1 MKKILATLLLVLGIL
16 AICLVIW
23 FVGPMVSIGEFAP
36 LATRMARWVLIGLIA
51 GTYLAWKLWK
61 VIAARRKN
69 KAMMNDLLV
78 SSAKSAAPAE
88 PSASQQEVAELKRR
102 FEEAVKVFRD
112 MQLNVAGRKGGGL
125 ASLFSLSGKQ
135 YLYQLPWYV
144 FIGAPGSG
152 KTTALV
158 NSGLQFPLAE
168 KFGTASIKGIGGTRN
183 CDWWFTDEAVLLDTA
198 GRYTTQESD
207 RNVDA
212 AAWQGFL
219 DLLKRFRPRRPING
233 IILTI
238 SAGDLLQQSP
248 AEREMH
254 AQAVRTRIQ
263 ELHERFK
270 IAFPIYVLVTKTDLL
285 AGFMEFFGD
294 LGRDERAQVWGTTFP
309 YVENQSTDA
318 SLATLATELEAL
330 QRRIVDRIPDRL
342 QAERDPGRRAAIF
355 GFQQQF
361 AGVRPALGAFL
372 ERVFAVSKY
381 EQPPM
386 LRGVYFTSGTQEG
399 SPIDRVLGGLSRA
412 LGIDRRM
419 LPPQAS
425 SGRSY
430 FLTGLLKNVVFFER
444 ALAGTNLKWERRRN
458 LVQWGAYAIAALVT
472 AGLVSLW
479 AVSYSRNQGYLEEV
493 TTQTQAAEQQ
503 VAELPPQL
511 SSDVVPLLPIL
522 ERVRSVAET
531 PAVGAGRAPTMMGFG
546 LYQGDKLGSAART
559 AYDRLLTDA
568 FLPRLA
574 LRIEEQVRQADP
586 SNLEYTY
593 EALKAYLMINE
604 AGPFDVDALRAWIR
618 LDWQRTLPR
627 EVTEQERSNLV
638 AHLDNLLALGTP
650 RSPVPPDQALI
661 AQTRQ
666 TLARY
671 PLADRVYSRLK
682 RQGVGENFAEFTI
695 ARAGGAAAPLVFERK
710 SGDPLTSGVAGM
722 YSYDAYHTAFVSA
735 ADKVSKQMA
744 SENGWVLGLVEPE
757 KGVAAQ
763 AAAVLDD
770 GSRQLA
776 QDVRRLYLEDYANT
790 WEHFVNDIRLKR
802 SSNLQESMQLARILS
817 AVDSPLVPLLEGIAR
832 ETTLSEKREDEKT
845 IVDRTT
851 EKFSS
856 ATEDLVKILGGGGDD
871 KRRVVRNDLEKSIV
885 DDRFAAIRRMVYAP
899 PGGKPPI
906 DGTLQLINDVY
917 TLLAATD
924 TAIKSGNAPPQS
936 EVPNRVKAD
945 ASRLPQPVRGILQ
958 TLSATSASQALGA
971 TRRNLSQGVGSQVGD
986 FCRQAIAGR
995 YPFVKS
1001 SNRDVTQDDFAR
1013 LFAPGGI
1020 FDDFFQR
1027 ELAQYVDTSTRSWSF
1042 KKVNDQSMGGSGNL
1056 VQFQNAATIRD
1067 VFFRGGGRTP
1077 NLRLDFKPIEMD
1089 AAITQFILDV
1099 DGQLVKYS
1107 HGPQVPQSVQWPGP
1121 RGSTQVRVSIT
1132 PPAPNG
1138 TSGVVTEGPWALFR
1152 LLDRATIESTS
1163 LPERF
1168 RVTLSVAGRNAVFE
1182 VTANSVQNPFRL
1194 NAIERFSCPSGL

>member
-1 MKKILATLLLVLGIL
+1 MKKILATLLVVLGIV

-23 FVGPMVSIGEFAP
+23 FVGPMVSIGSFAP
-36 LATRMARWVLIGLIA
+36 LVSVTSRFVLIGLIA
-51 GTYLAWKLWK
+51 GVYLVWKLWR
-61 VIAARRKN
+61 VLAARRKN

-78 SSAKSAAPAE
+78 STAKSAGPAE

-112 MQLNVAGRKGGGL
+112 MQLNVAGRKGSGL
-125 ASLFSLSGKQ
+125 SSLFSLSGKQ

-158 NSGLQFPLAE
+158 NSGLKFPLAE
-168 KFGTASIKGIGGTRN
+168 KFGTASIKGVGGTRN

-219 DLLKRFRPRRPING
+219 DLLRRFRPRRPING

-254 AQAVRTRIQ
+254 AQAVRARIQ

-294 LGRDERAQVWGTTFP
+294 LGREERAQVWGTTFP

-318 SLATLATELEAL
+318 SLATLATEVESL

-342 QAERDPGRRAAIF
+342 QSERDPARRAAIF

-361 AGVRPALGAFL
+361 AGLRPALSAFL

-399 SPIDRVLGGLSRA
+399 SPIDRVMGGLSRA
-412 LGIDRRM
+412 LGIDRKM

-430 FLTGLLKNVVFFER
+430 FLTGLLKNVVFFEQ

-458 LVQWGAYAIAALVT
+458 LIQWGAYAVAALLT

-479 AVSYSRNQGYLEEV
+479 AVSYSRNQGYLDEV
-493 TTQTQAAEQQ
+493 TQQTTAAEKE
-503 VAELPPQL
+503 VSELPPEL
-511 SSDVVPLLPIL
+511 ASDVVPLLPIL
-522 ERVRSVAET
+522 ERVRTVAET
-531 PAVGAGRAPTMMGFG
+531 PVVQDNNPPALMGFG
-546 LYQGDKLGSAART
+546 LFQGEKLNSAAHSS
-559 AYDRLLTDA
+559 YERLLRDA

-574 LRIEEQVRQADP
+574 LRIEEQVRQSDP
-586 SNLEYTY
+586 TNLEYTY

-604 AGPFDVDALRAWIR
+604 AGPFDADALTTWIR
-618 LDWQRTLPR
+618 LDWAQTLPR
-627 EVTEQERSNLV
+627 EVTEAQRAQLDQ
-638 AHLDNLLALGTP
+638 HLENLLALGQP
-650 RSPVPPDQALI
+650 RSPVPPDEQLI

-682 RQGVGENFAEFTI
+682 RQGVGESFPEFTI
-695 ARAGGAAAPLVFERK
+695 SRAAGAAAPLVFERK
-710 SGDPLTSGVAGM
+710 SGQPLTSGVPGM
-722 YSYDAYHTAFVSA
+722 YSYDAYHTAFVA
-735 ADKVSKQMA
+735 AAEKASKQMA
-744 SENGWVLGLVEPE
+744 AENGWVLGLEEPP
-757 KGVAAQ
+757 KTAAQ
-763 AAAVLDD
+763 KAADVLDD
-770 GSRQLA
+770 GSKTLA

-790 WEHFVNDIRLKR
+790 WEGFVNDIRLKR
-802 SSNLQESMQLARILS
+802 SANLQESMQLARILS

-832 ETTLSEKREDEKT
+832 ETTLSEKQDKEKT

-851 EKFSS
+851 EKFSN
-856 ATEDLVKILGGGGDD
+856 ATEDLVKILGGSEDS
-871 KRRVVRNDLEKSIV
+871 KRRVVRQDLEKSIV
-885 DDRFAAIRRMVYAP
+885 DDRFSAIRRMVLAP
-899 PGGKPPI
+899 PGGKAPI
-906 DGTLQLINDVY
+906 DGTLQLINDVF
-917 TLLAATD
+917 TLMAATD
-924 TAIKSGNAPPQS
+924 TALKSGNAPPQS
-936 EVPNRVKAD
+936 EVPNRVKTD

-971 TRRNLSQGVGSQVGD
+971 TRANLSQGVGSQVGD
-986 FCRQAIAGR
+986 FCRQAINGR

-1013 LFAPGGI
+1013 LFSGGGL
-1020 FDDFFQR
+1020 FDNFFQQ
-1027 ELAQYVDTSTRSWSF
+1027 ELAPYVDTSTRTWSF

-1056 VQFQNAATIRD
+1056 VQFQRAATIRD

-1077 NLRLDFKPIEMD
+1077 SLRLDFKPIEMD

-1107 HGPQVPQSVQWPGP
+1107 HGPQIPQSVQWPGP
-1121 RGSTQVRVSIT
+1121 RGSAQVRVSIT

-1152 LLDRATIESTS
+1152 LLDQATIEETR

-1168 RVTLSVAGRNAVFE
+1168 RVTIEVAGRKAIFE

-1194 NAIERFSCPSGL
+1194 KAIEQFSCPSGL

>member
-1 MKKILATLLLVLGIL
+1 M
-16 AICLVIW
+16 
-23 FVGPMVSIGEFAP
+23 
-36 LATRMARWVLIGLIA
+36 
-51 GTYLAWKLWK
+51 
-61 VIAARRKN
+61 
-69 KAMMNDLLV
+69 
-78 SSAKSAAPAE
+78 
-88 PSASQQEVAELKRR
+88 
-102 FEEAVKVFRD
+102 
-112 MQLNVAGRKGGGL
+112 
-125 ASLFSLSGKQ
+125 
-135 YLYQLPWYV
+135 
-144 FIGAPGSG
+144 
-152 KTTALV
+152 
-158 NSGLQFPLAE
+158 
-168 KFGTASIKGIGGTRN
+168 
-183 CDWWFTDEAVLLDTA
+183 
-198 GRYTTQESD
+198 
-207 RNVDA
+207 
-212 AAWQGFL
+212 
-219 DLLKRFRPRRPING
+219 
-233 IILTI
+233 
-238 SAGDLLQQSP
+238 
-248 AEREMH
+248 
-254 AQAVRTRIQ
+254 
-263 ELHERFK
+263 
-270 IAFPIYVLVTKTDLL
+270 
-285 AGFMEFFGD
+285 
-294 LGRDERAQVWGTTFP
+294 
-309 YVENQSTDA
+309 
-318 SLATLATELEAL
+318 
-330 QRRIVDRIPDRL
+330 
-342 QAERDPGRRAAIF
+342 
-355 GFQQQF
+355 
-361 AGVRPALGAFL
+361 
-372 ERVFAVSKY
+372 
-381 EQPPM
+381 
-386 LRGVYFTSGTQEG
+386 
-399 SPIDRVLGGLSRA
+399 
-412 LGIDRRM
+412 
-419 LPPQAS
+419 
-425 SGRSY
+425 
-430 FLTGLLKNVVFFER
+430 
-444 ALAGTNLKWERRRN
+444 
-458 LVQWGAYAIAALVT
+458 
-472 AGLVSLW
+472 
-479 AVSYSRNQGYLEEV
+479 
-493 TTQTQAAEQQ
+493 
-503 VAELPPQL
+503 
-511 SSDVVPLLPIL
+511 
-522 ERVRSVAET
+522 
-531 PAVGAGRAPTMMGFG
+531 
-546 LYQGDKLGSAART
+546 
-559 AYDRLLTDA
+559 
-568 FLPRLA
+568 
-574 LRIEEQVRQADP
+574 
-586 SNLEYTY
+586 
-593 EALKAYLMINE
+593 
-604 AGPFDVDALRAWIR
+604 
-618 LDWQRTLPR
+618 
-627 EVTEQERSNLV
+627 
-638 AHLDNLLALGTP
+638 
-650 RSPVPPDQALI
+650 
-661 AQTRQ
+661 
-666 TLARY
+666 
-671 PLADRVYSRLK
+671 
-682 RQGVGENFAEFTI
+682 
-695 ARAGGAAAPLVFERK
+695 FERK